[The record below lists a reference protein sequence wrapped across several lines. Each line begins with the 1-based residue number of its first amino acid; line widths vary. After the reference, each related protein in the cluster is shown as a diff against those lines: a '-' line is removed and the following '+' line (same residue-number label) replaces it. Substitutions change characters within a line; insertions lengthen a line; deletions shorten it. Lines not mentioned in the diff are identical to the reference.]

1 MRRILVAVD
10 ETRASKEA
18 VRTALEFAERLD
30 MRVTFVHVLPERVAV
45 RGEAPEFAD
54 FENACEEHAEE
65 LVKEACRMAQS
76 YPGRVDTQVV
86 HGEPVTL
93 LSKLAAEADVDM
105 VIVGARARTSLARTL
120 LGTVSG
126 RLMNLCPK
134 PVMVVPERGAAAEP
148 RLAAS

>member
-1 MRRILVAVD
+1 
-10 ETRASKEA
+10 
-18 VRTALEFAERLD
+18 
-30 MRVTFVHVLPERVAV
+30 
-45 RGEAPEFAD
+45 
-54 FENACEEHAEE
+54 
-65 LVKEACRMAQS
+65 
-76 YPGRVDTQVV
+76 
-86 HGEPVTL
+86 
-93 LSKLAAEADVDM
+93 M